1 MKNKVAPFKR
11 ILAFCL
17 SLVLALT
24 PVLTGAVSAAD
35 GDDATPAIVNPPS
48 FIYDKDGN
56 YLPDATEIPEGGV
69 KLTKTAKPVDGDPYS
84 FDITLE
90 VEARGITAP
99 APNANI
105 VLVLDESSSM
115 DEDTLTCT
123 KTEHRHNRNC
133 LTCGKEAHHHEGW
146 VLFGGCYSWDGSLV
160 CQKEE
165 HTHTEACYCG
175 TPEHR
180 HDSSCYQRR
189 ANVARTAAKHMVQT
203 FLDQGLAAN
212 FGVVGFGTLAH
223 TYLGLTALSAENK
236 SSIDKAIEDATRIGY
251 SEGTNMEQ
259 GIVTATNMLAD
270 KTGEQ
275 NFIVVISDG
284 VPTFYGTRPDGD
296 GSSMDSATKAA
307 TVKAAE
313 DARAKN
319 ITLYG
324 IAFDSDIAVMKEIFG
339 ADKYSTTASGAAL
352 DSLLSTIASQIIT
365 AVKGAVSDTMG
376 DHIDHDSVDVE
387 GATVSNGV
395 LNWNPGTID
404 EKKSITYRITLGD
417 SYAGGLVD
425 ANKQAILSYN
435 GDKKAAF
442 PIPQVSAPIYHV
454 SYQWAAG
461 SQTPGEVL
469 LPVDSANYR
478 IGDAFAATPATYD
491 PVYTTDAYGNRNG
504 VYTFEGWDIVSGTI
518 DDHDIV
524 ITGSWKYESLNVEAH
539 KVIYNW
545 GTPDAAVTAV
555 YTLPVDTNDY
565 VKGQA
570 YPVDATVYNPV
581 EVRNEQGVLTGA
593 YVFSGWNAP
602 NDHIMGDEDVVIT
615 GEWTFVPV
623 DQISYIV
630 NYYVDSVSDANF
642 LGTDPDVQP
651 VLPGTDVANRVN
663 KNLFK
668 PADTD
673 RLHYGDGQ
681 IVSSTVIT
689 EAGQV
694 INVVYNA
701 TPVEPKMVGYTVVHE
716 YFLSEDGQP
725 FAKAGEA
732 REQFTAELGQTI
744 LASSLRQQP
753 TYNNKTYT
761 YQSAAPESITLSEED
776 GNYVFTL
783 RYERTEEPLPPTIV
797 GYTIVHEYYFSDAGA
812 PFVKVGE
819 VREFMEAELG
829 ARIMAVEIDKK
840 PDYEGNTYT
849 YRSAMPEEM
858 TLAEEN
864 GNYVMVLRYE
874 RSTTPAPVDPI
885 CLYQFVYHY
894 THYDADGN
902 VISDNS
908 VTDGPYIG
916 KIGGVAS
923 TVPADHTV
931 YNGTTYTYQNG
942 TASINL
948 TEEGKTYTLD
958 LYYVLRDTPATTEP
972 PVTTTEPPVT
982 ETEPPETS
990 APETT
995 EPETTTEP
1003 TEPVDPPK
1011 PDVPDTSDANNIPLF
1026 AALAVLSA
1034 MGLIVLAFRGKKKSK

>member
-11 ILAFCL
+11 VLAFCL

-115 DEDTLTCT
+115 AEDSNVLG
-123 KTEHRHNRNC
+123 
-133 LTCGKEAHHHEGW
+133 CGKVEHVHSHNTCCTRKGFH
-146 VLFGGCYSWDGSLV
+146 LFCNTDKCPVGY
-160 CQKEE
+160 E
-165 HTHTEACYCG
+165 HTHTHGDWYE
-175 TPEHR
+175 
-180 HDSSCYQRR
+180 DSCYLVRSQ
-189 ANVARTAAKHMVQT
+189 VARAAAKTMVQA
-203 FLDQGLAAN
+203 FLDQGL
-212 FGVVGFGTLAH
+212 
-223 TYLGLTALSAENK
+223 TALSGENK
-236 SSIDKAIEDATRIGY
+236 PTIDKAIDKATTIG
-251 SEGTNMEQ
+251 SNEGTNMEQ
-259 GIVTATNMLAD
+259 GIAAATSMLAEKEGD
-270 KTGEQ
+270 Q

-284 VPTFYGTRPDGD
+284 EPTLYGTRPDGD

-307 TVKAAE
+307 TVKAAA

-352 DSLLSTIASQIIT
+352 DALLATIASQIAT
-365 AVKGAVSDTMG
+365 AVEGAVSDTMG
-376 DHIDHDSVDVE
+376 DHVDHDSVGVE

-417 SYAGGLVD
+417 SYAGGLVE

-435 GDKKAAF
+435 ADKKAAF

-478 IGDAFAATPATYD
+478 IGAAFAATPAAYD
-491 PVYTTDAYGNRNG
+491 PVYITDTYGNPTG
-504 VYTFEGWDIVSGTI
+504 VYTFEGWDIASGTI
-518 DDHDIV
+518 ADHDIV
-524 ITGSWKYESLNVEAH
+524 ITGSWKFESLNVEAH

-545 GTPDAAVTAV
+545 GTPNAAVTAV

-565 VKGQA
+565 VKGQT

-602 NDHIMGDEDVVIT
+602 NDHIMGDENVVIT
-615 GEWTFVPV
+615 GEWTFVPA
-623 DQISYIV
+623 DQIAYIV

-651 VLPGTDVANRVN
+651 VLPGTDVADRVN

-673 RLHYGDGQ
+673 QLHYGDGQ
-681 IVSSTVIT
+681 IVSSTVVT

-716 YFLSEDGQP
+716 Y
-725 FAKAGEA
+725 
-732 REQFTAELGQTI
+732 
-744 LASSLRQQP
+744 
-753 TYNNKTYT
+753 
-761 YQSAAPESITLSEED
+761 
-776 GNYVFTL
+776 
-783 RYERTEEPLPPTIV
+783 
-797 GYTIVHEYYFSDAGA
+797 YFSNAGA
-812 PFVKVGE
+812 PFAKVGE

-849 YRSAMPEEM
+849 YRSAMPEEI

-874 RSTTPAPVDPI
+874 RSTAPAPVDPI

-902 VISDNS
+902 VISENS

-916 KIGGVAS
+916 KIGDVAS

-931 YNGTTYTYQNG
+931 YNGTTYTYYNG
-942 TASINL
+942 TASVNL

-982 ETEPPETS
+982 ETEPPETT

-995 EPETTTEP
+995 EPATEP

>member
-11 ILAFCL
+11 VLAFCL

-35 GDDATPAIVNPPS
+35 GDDTTPAIVNPPS

-115 DEDTLTCT
+115 DDDTLTCT
-123 KTEHRHNRNC
+123 QIEHRHNRNC
-133 LTCGKEAHHHEGW
+133 LTCGKEAHQHEGW
-146 VLFGGCYSWDGSLV
+146 VLFGGCYSIDGSLV
-160 CQKEE
+160 CKKAE

-180 HDSSCYQRR
+180 HTRSCYQRR
-189 ANVARTAAKHMVQT
+189 ADVARAAAKSMVQA
-203 FLDQGLAAN
+203 FLDQGLTAN

-236 SSIDKAIEDATRIGY
+236 SAIDKAIENATRIGY
-251 SEGTNMEQ
+251 SQGTNMEQ
-259 GIVTATNMLAD
+259 GIVTASDMLAD

-284 VPTFYGTRPDGD
+284 VPTFYGTRPNGD
-296 GSSMDSATKAA
+296 GAAMDNATKNA
-307 TVKAAE
+307 TIKAAA
-313 DARAKN
+313 DAQAKN

-324 IAFDSDIAVMKEIFG
+324 IAFDSDIAVMREIFG
-339 ADKYSTTASGAAL
+339 EEKYSTTASGTAL

-376 DHIDHDSVDVE
+376 DHVDHDSVDVE

-404 EKKSITYRITLGD
+404 TKKTITYRITLGD
-417 SYAGGLVD
+417 SYAGGLVE

-442 PIPQVSAPIYHV
+442 PIPQVSAPVYHV

-469 LPVDSANYR
+469 LPTDSTNYR

-491 PVYTTDAYGNRNG
+491 PIYTTDAYGNRNG
-504 VYTFEGWDIVSGTI
+504 VYTFEGWDITSGAI
-518 DDHDIV
+518 SDKDVV
-524 ITGSWKYESLNVEAH
+524 ITGSWKYETLNVETYY
-539 KVIYNW
+539 VRYDW

-555 YTLPVDTNDY
+555 YTLPVDETGY
-565 VKGQA
+565 VPGQT
-570 YPVDATVYNPV
+570 YPVDETVYNPV
-581 EVRNEQGVLTGA
+581 EVRNEQGVLTGT

-602 NDHIMGDEDVVIT
+602 EDRIIDNEDIVIT
-615 GEWTFVPV
+615 GEWTFEPV
-623 DQISYIV
+623 SKISYIV
-630 NYYVDSVSDANF
+630 KYYVDSVSDDNF
-642 LGTDPDVQP
+642 LGTDPDIQIVF
-651 VLPGTDVANRVN
+651 PGTDVADLIK

-668 PADTD
+668 PTDTD
-673 RLHYGDGQ
+673 TRRYNDGQ
-681 IVSSTVIT
+681 IANSTVIT
-689 EAGQV
+689 ESRQV
-694 INVVYNA
+694 VNVVY
-701 TPVEPKMVGYTVVHE
+701 TSTVVEPAIVDYTVVHE
-716 YFLSEDGQP
+716 YYLSDNGQP
-725 FAKAGEA
+725 FAKAGEL
-732 REQFTAELGQTI
+732 RETFSAEQGRVI
-744 LASSLRQQP
+744 LASDLTQKP
-753 TYNNKTYT
+753 DYNGQSYT
-761 YQSAAPESITLSEED
+761 YRSAAPESITLSEEN

-783 RYERTEEPLPPTIV
+783 RYERTEEPVPPAIV

-812 PFVKVGE
+812 PFVRVGE

-829 ARIMAVEIDKK
+829 AQILAAEVNKF
-840 PDYEGNTYT
+840 PNYESNTYT
-849 YRSAMPEEM
+849 YRSAMPETM
-858 TLAEEN
+858 TLVEDSEN
-864 GNYVMVLRYE
+864 NIMVLRYE
-874 RSTTPAPVDPI
+874 RKTDPAPVDPI

-894 THYDADGN
+894 THYDADGS
-902 VISDNS
+902 VISENS

-916 KIGGVAS
+916 NVGDTAS

-931 YNGTTYTYQNG
+931 YNGETYTYYKG
-942 TASINL
+942 TASASL
-948 TEEGKTYTLD
+948 AEAGKTYTME
-958 LYYVLRDTPATTEP
+958 LYYVLRDAPATTEP

-982 ETEPPETS
+982 ETEPPETTE
-990 APETT
+990 PETT
-995 EPETTTEP
+995 EPATEP

-1011 PDVPDTSDANNIPLF
+1011 PDVPDTSDVNNIPLF

>member
-1 MKNKVAPFKR
+1 
-11 ILAFCL
+11 
-17 SLVLALT
+17 
-24 PVLTGAVSAAD
+24 
-35 GDDATPAIVNPPS
+35 
-48 FIYDKDGN
+48 
-56 YLPDATEIPEGGV
+56 
-69 KLTKTAKPVDGDPYS
+69 
-84 FDITLE
+84 
-90 VEARGITAP
+90 
-99 APNANI
+99 
-105 VLVLDESSSM
+105 
-115 DEDTLTCT
+115 
-123 KTEHRHNRNC
+123 
-133 LTCGKEAHHHEGW
+133 
-146 VLFGGCYSWDGSLV
+146 
-160 CQKEE
+160 
-165 HTHTEACYCG
+165 
-175 TPEHR
+175 
-180 HDSSCYQRR
+180 
-189 ANVARTAAKHMVQT
+189 
-203 FLDQGLAAN
+203 
-212 FGVVGFGTLAH
+212 
-223 TYLGLTALSAENK
+223 
-236 SSIDKAIEDATRIGY
+236 
-251 SEGTNMEQ
+251 
-259 GIVTATNMLAD
+259 
-270 KTGEQ
+270 
-275 NFIVVISDG
+275 
-284 VPTFYGTRPDGD
+284 
-296 GSSMDSATKAA
+296 MDSATKAA
-307 TVKAAE
+307 TVKAAA

-352 DSLLSTIASQIIT
+352 DALLATIASQIAT
-365 AVKGAVSDTMG
+365 AVEGAVSDTMG
-376 DHIDHDSVDVE
+376 DHVDHDSVGVE

-417 SYAGGLVD
+417 SYAGGLVE

-435 GDKKAAF
+435 ADKKAAF

-478 IGDAFAATPATYD
+478 IGAPFAATPAAYD
-491 PVYTTDAYGNRNG
+491 PVYITDTYGNPTG
-504 VYTFEGWDIVSGTI
+504 VYTFEGWDIASGTI
-518 DDHDIV
+518 ADHDIV
-524 ITGSWKYESLNVEAH
+524 ITGSWKFESLNVETH

-565 VKGQA
+565 VKGQT

-602 NDHIMGDEDVVIT
+602 NDHIMGDENVVIT

-623 DQISYIV
+623 DQIAYIV

-651 VLPGTDVANRVN
+651 VLPGTDVADRVN

-673 RLHYGDGQ
+673 QLHYGDGQ
-681 IVSSTVIT
+681 IVSSTVVT

-716 YFLSEDGQP
+716 Y
-725 FAKAGEA
+725 
-732 REQFTAELGQTI
+732 
-744 LASSLRQQP
+744 
-753 TYNNKTYT
+753 
-761 YQSAAPESITLSEED
+761 
-776 GNYVFTL
+776 
-783 RYERTEEPLPPTIV
+783 
-797 GYTIVHEYYFSDAGA
+797 YFSNAGA
-812 PFVKVGE
+812 PFAKVGE

-864 GNYVMVLRYE
+864 GSYVMVLRYE
-874 RSTTPAPVDPI
+874 RSTAPAPVDPI

-902 VISDNS
+902 VISENS

-916 KIGGVAS
+916 KIGDVAS

-931 YNGTTYTYQNG
+931 YNGTTYTYYNG
-942 TASINL
+942 TASVNL

-982 ETEPPETS
+982 ETEPPETT

-995 EPETTTEP
+995 EPATEP

>member
-11 ILAFCL
+11 VLAFCL

-48 FIYDKDGN
+48 FIYDKVGK
-56 YLPDATEIPEGGV
+56 YLPDATEIPAGGV
-69 KLTKTAKPVDGDPYS
+69 RLTKTAKPVDGDPYS

-99 APNANI
+99 ALNANI

-115 DEDTLTCT
+115 AEDSNVLG
-123 KTEHRHNRNC
+123 
-133 LTCGKEAHHHEGW
+133 CGKVEHVHSHNTCCTRKG
-146 VLFGGCYSWDGSLV
+146 FHLV
-160 CQKEE
+160 HNTNKCPVGYK
-165 HTHTEACYCG
+165 HTHTHG
-175 TPEHR
+175 
-180 HDSSCYQRR
+180 DWFGDWFKDSCYLVRSQ
-189 ANVARTAAKHMVQT
+189 VARDAAKTMVQA
-203 FLDQGLAAN
+203 FLDQGLTAN
-212 FGVVGFGTLAH
+212 FGVVGFGTLSH

-236 SSIDKAIEDATRIGY
+236 SSIDKAIEDATTIG
-251 SEGTNMEQ
+251 SNEGTNMEQ
-259 GIVTATNMLAD
+259 GIAAATSMLAEKEGD
-270 KTGEQ
+270 Q

-284 VPTFYGTRPDGD
+284 EPTLYGTRPDGD

-307 TVKAAE
+307 TVKAAA

-319 ITLYG
+319 IMLYG

-352 DSLLSTIASQIIT
+352 DALLATIASQIVT

-376 DHIDHDSVDVE
+376 DHVDHDNVDVE

-417 SYAGGLVD
+417 PYAGGLVE

-478 IGDAFAATPATYD
+478 IGGAFAATPAAYD
-491 PVYTTDAYGNRNG
+491 PVYTTDTYGNPTG
-504 VYTFEGWDIVSGTI
+504 VYTFEGWDIASGTI
-518 DDHDIV
+518 ADHDIV
-524 ITGSWKYESLNVEAH
+524 ITGSWKFESLSVASH
-539 KVIYNW
+539 KVIYKW

-565 VKGQA
+565 VKGQT

-623 DQISYIV
+623 DEISYIV

-642 LGTDPDVQP
+642 RGTDPDVQP
-651 VLPGTDVANRVN
+651 VLPGTDVADRVN

-673 RLHYGDGQ
+673 LLHYGDGQ
-681 IVSSTVIT
+681 IVSSTVVT

-701 TPVEPKMVGYTVVHE
+701 TPV
-716 YFLSEDGQP
+716 
-725 FAKAGEA
+725 
-732 REQFTAELGQTI
+732 
-744 LASSLRQQP
+744 
-753 TYNNKTYT
+753 
-761 YQSAAPESITLSEED
+761 
-776 GNYVFTL
+776 
-783 RYERTEEPLPPTIV
+783 PPTMV
-797 GYTIVHEYYFSDAGA
+797 SYTIVHEYYFSNAGA
-812 PFVKVGE
+812 PFAKVGE

-874 RSTTPAPVDPI
+874 RSTAPAPVDPI

-902 VISDNS
+902 VISENS

-916 KIGGVAS
+916 KIGDVAS

-931 YNGTTYTYQNG
+931 YNGTTYTYYSG
-942 TASINL
+942 TASVNL

-982 ETEPPETS
+982 ETEPPETT

-995 EPETTTEP
+995 EPATEP

>member
-1 MKNKVAPFKR
+1 MAEDSN
-11 ILAFCL
+11 
-17 SLVLALT
+17 VL
-24 PVLTGAVSAAD
+24 G
-35 GDDATPAIVNPPS
+35 
-48 FIYDKDGN
+48 
-56 YLPDATEIPEGGV
+56 
-69 KLTKTAKPVDGDPYS
+69 
-84 FDITLE
+84 
-90 VEARGITAP
+90 
-99 APNANI
+99 
-105 VLVLDESSSM
+105 
-115 DEDTLTCT
+115 
-123 KTEHRHNRNC
+123 
-133 LTCGKEAHHHEGW
+133 CGKVEHIHSHNTCCTRKGFH
-146 VLFGGCYSWDGSLV
+146 LFCNTDKCPVGY
-160 CQKEE
+160 E
-165 HTHTEACYCG
+165 HTHTHGDWYE
-175 TPEHR
+175 
-180 HDSSCYQRR
+180 DSCYLVRSQ
-189 ANVARTAAKHMVQT
+189 VARDAAKTMVQA
-203 FLDQGLAAN
+203 FLDQRLTAN
-212 FGVVGFGTLAH
+212 FGVVGFGTLSH
-223 TYLGLTALSAENK
+223 TYLGLTALSGENK
-236 SSIDKAIEDATRIGY
+236 PAIDKAINKATTIG
-251 SEGTNMEQ
+251 SNEGTNMEQ

-270 KTGEQ
+270 KAGEQ
-275 NFIVVISDG
+275 NFIAVISDG
-284 VPTFYGTRPDGD
+284 EPTLYGTRPDGD

-307 TVKAAE
+307 TVKAAA

-324 IAFDSDIAVMKEIFG
+324 IAFDSDIAVMKDIFG

-352 DSLLSTIASQIIT
+352 DALLATIASQIVT
-365 AVKGAVSDTMG
+365 AVEGAVSDTMG
-376 DHIDHDSVDVE
+376 DHVDHDSVGVE

-417 SYAGGLVD
+417 SYAGGLVE

-435 GDKKAAF
+435 ADKKAAF

-478 IGDAFAATPATYD
+478 IGAPFAATPAAYD
-491 PVYTTDAYGNRNG
+491 PVYITDTYGNPTG
-504 VYTFEGWDIVSGTI
+504 VYTFEGWDIASGTI
-518 DDHDIV
+518 ADHDIV
-524 ITGSWKYESLNVEAH
+524 ITGSWKFESLNVETH

-545 GTPDAAVTAV
+545 GTPNAAVTAV

-565 VKGQA
+565 VKGQT

-623 DQISYIV
+623 DQIAYIV

-651 VLPGTDVANRVN
+651 VLPGTDVADRVN

-668 PADTD
+668 PVDTD

-681 IVSSTVIT
+681 IVSSTVVT

-716 YFLSEDGQP
+716 YYLSENGQP
-725 FAKAGEA
+725 FVKAGET

-744 LASSLRQQP
+744 LASSLTQQP
-753 TYNNKTYT
+753 TYNDKTYT
-761 YQSAAPESITLSEED
+761 YQSAAPESITLAEEN
-776 GNYVFTL
+776 GSYVFTI
-783 RYERTEEPLPPTIV
+783 RYERTEEPVPPTIV
-797 GYTIVHEYYFSDAGA
+797 SYTVVHEYYFSNAGA
-812 PFVKVGE
+812 PFAKVGE

-840 PDYEGNTYT
+840 PDYKGNTYT
-849 YRSAMPEEM
+849 YRSAMPEEI

-864 GNYVMVLRYE
+864 GSYVMVLRYE
-874 RSTTPAPVDPI
+874 RSTAPAPVDPI

-902 VISDNS
+902 VISENS

-916 KIGGVAS
+916 KIGDVTS

-931 YNGTTYTYQNG
+931 YNGTTYTYYNG
-942 TASINL
+942 TASVNL

-982 ETEPPETS
+982 ETEPPETT

-995 EPETTTEP
+995 EPATEP

>member
-11 ILAFCL
+11 VLTFCL

-56 YLPDATEIPEGGV
+56 YLPDATEIPAGGV
-69 KLTKTAKPVDGDPYS
+69 RLTKTAKPVDGDPYS

-99 APNANI
+99 ALNANI

-133 LTCGKEAHHHEGW
+133 LTCGKEAHRHKG
-146 VLFGGCYSWDGSLV
+146 LAGFGGCYSWDGSLV

-189 ANVARTAAKHMVQT
+189 AIVARAAAKTMVQA
-203 FLDQGLAAN
+203 FLDQGLTAN
-212 FGVVGFGTLAH
+212 FGVIGFGTLAH

-236 SSIDKAIEDATRIGY
+236 SSIDKAIEDATTIY
-251 SEGTNMEQ
+251 YYEGTNMEQ
-259 GIVTATNMLAD
+259 GIVTATSMLAD
-270 KTGEQ
+270 KAGDQ

-284 VPTFYGTRPDGD
+284 EPTLYGTGPDGD

-307 TVKAAE
+307 TVKAAA

-352 DSLLSTIASQIIT
+352 DALLATIASQIIT

-376 DHIDHDSVDVE
+376 DHVVGSVDDE
-387 GATVSNGV
+387 GATISNGV

-404 EKKSITYRITLGD
+404 EKKSITYRIALGD
-417 SYAGGLVD
+417 SYAGGLVE

-478 IGDAFAATPATYD
+478 IGAPFAATPATYD
-491 PVYTTDAYGNRNG
+491 PVYITDTYGNPTG
-504 VYTFEGWDIVSGTI
+504 VYTFEGWDSASGTI
-518 DDHDIV
+518 ADHDIV
-524 ITGSWKYESLNVEAH
+524 ITGSWKFESLSVASH
-539 KVIYNW
+539 KVIYKW

-565 VKGQA
+565 VKGQT
-570 YPVDATVYNPV
+570 YPVDATVYNRV

-623 DQISYIV
+623 DQIAYIV

-642 LGTDPDVQP
+642 RGTDPDVQP
-651 VLPGTDVANRVN
+651 VLPGTDVADRVN

-673 RLHYGDGQ
+673 LLHYGDGQ
-681 IVSSTVIT
+681 IVSSTVVT

-716 YFLSEDGQP
+716 Y
-725 FAKAGEA
+725 
-732 REQFTAELGQTI
+732 
-744 LASSLRQQP
+744 
-753 TYNNKTYT
+753 
-761 YQSAAPESITLSEED
+761 
-776 GNYVFTL
+776 
-783 RYERTEEPLPPTIV
+783 
-797 GYTIVHEYYFSDAGA
+797 YFSNAGA
-812 PFVKVGE
+812 PFAKVGE

-874 RSTTPAPVDPI
+874 RSTAPAPVDPI

-902 VISDNS
+902 VISENS

-916 KIGGVAS
+916 KIGDVAS

-931 YNGTTYTYQNG
+931 YNGTTYTYYSG
-942 TASINL
+942 TASVNL

-982 ETEPPETS
+982 TTEPPETT

-995 EPETTTEP
+995 EPATEP

>member
-11 ILAFCL
+11 VLAFCL

-115 DEDTLTCT
+115 AEDSNVLG
-123 KTEHRHNRNC
+123 
-133 LTCGKEAHHHEGW
+133 CGKVEHVHSHNTCCTRKGFH
-146 VLFGGCYSWDGSLV
+146 LFCNTDKCPVGY
-160 CQKEE
+160 E
-165 HTHTEACYCG
+165 HTHTHGDWYE
-175 TPEHR
+175 
-180 HDSSCYQRR
+180 DSCYLVRSQ
-189 ANVARTAAKHMVQT
+189 VARAAAKTMVQA
-203 FLDQGLAAN
+203 FLDQGLTAN
-212 FGVVGFGTLAH
+212 FGVVGFGTLSH
-223 TYLGLTALSAENK
+223 TYLGLTALSGENK
-236 SSIDKAIEDATRIGY
+236 PTIDKAIDKATTIG
-251 SEGTNMEQ
+251 SNEGTNMEQ
-259 GIVTATNMLAD
+259 GIAAATSMLAEKEGD
-270 KTGEQ
+270 Q

-284 VPTFYGTRPDGD
+284 EPTLYGTRPDGD

-307 TVKAAE
+307 TVKAAA

-352 DSLLSTIASQIIT
+352 DALLATIASQIAT
-365 AVKGAVSDTMG
+365 AVEGAVSDTMG
-376 DHIDHDSVDVE
+376 DHVDHDSVGVE

-417 SYAGGLVD
+417 SYAGGLVE

-435 GDKKAAF
+435 ADKKAAF

-478 IGDAFAATPATYD
+478 IGAAFAATPAAYD
-491 PVYTTDAYGNRNG
+491 PVYITDTYGNPTG
-504 VYTFEGWDIVSGTI
+504 VYTFEGWDIASGTI
-518 DDHDIV
+518 ADHDIV
-524 ITGSWKYESLNVEAH
+524 ITGSWKFESLNVEAH

-545 GTPDAAVTAV
+545 GTPNAAVTAV

-565 VKGQA
+565 VKGQT

-602 NDHIMGDEDVVIT
+602 NDHIMGDENVVIT

-623 DQISYIV
+623 DQIAYIV

-651 VLPGTDVANRVN
+651 VLPGTDVADRVN

-673 RLHYGDGQ
+673 QLHYGDGQ
-681 IVSSTVIT
+681 IVSSTVVT

-701 TPVEPKMVGYTVVHE
+701 TPV
-716 YFLSEDGQP
+716 
-725 FAKAGEA
+725 
-732 REQFTAELGQTI
+732 
-744 LASSLRQQP
+744 
-753 TYNNKTYT
+753 
-761 YQSAAPESITLSEED
+761 
-776 GNYVFTL
+776 
-783 RYERTEEPLPPTIV
+783 PPTMV
-797 GYTIVHEYYFSDAGA
+797 SYTIVHEYYFSNAGA
-812 PFVKVGE
+812 PFAKVGE

-864 GNYVMVLRYE
+864 GSYVMVLRYE
-874 RSTTPAPVDPI
+874 RSTAPAPVDPI

-902 VISDNS
+902 VISENS

-916 KIGGVAS
+916 KIGDVAS

-931 YNGTTYTYQNG
+931 YNGTTYTYYNG
-942 TASINL
+942 TASVNL

-982 ETEPPETS
+982 ETEPPETT

-995 EPETTTEP
+995 EPATEP

>member
-11 ILAFCL
+11 VLAFCL

-48 FIYDKDGN
+48 FIYDKDGK

-69 KLTKTAKPVDGDPYS
+69 RLTKTAKPVDGDPYS

-99 APNANI
+99 ALNANI

-115 DEDTLTCT
+115 AEDSNVLG
-123 KTEHRHNRNC
+123 
-133 LTCGKEAHHHEGW
+133 CGKVEHIHSHNTCCTRKG
-146 VLFGGCYSWDGSLV
+146 FHLV
-160 CQKEE
+160 HNTNKCPVGYE
-165 HTHTEACYCG
+165 HTHTHGDWFGDWYE
-175 TPEHR
+175 
-180 HDSSCYQRR
+180 DSCYLVRSQ
-189 ANVARTAAKHMVQT
+189 VARAAAKTMVQA

-212 FGVVGFGTLAH
+212 FGVVGFGTLSH
-223 TYLGLTALSAENK
+223 TYLGLTALSGENK
-236 SSIDKAIEDATRIGY
+236 PTIDKAIDKATTIG
-251 SEGTNMEQ
+251 SNEGTNMEQ

-270 KTGEQ
+270 KAGEQ

-284 VPTFYGTRPDGD
+284 EPTLYGTRPDGG

-307 TVKAAE
+307 TVNAAA

-352 DSLLSTIASQIIT
+352 DALLATIASQIAT
-365 AVKGAVSDTMG
+365 AVEGAVSDTMG
-376 DHIDHDSVDVE
+376 DHVDHDSVGVV

-417 SYAGGLVD
+417 SYAGGLVE

-435 GDKKAAF
+435 ADKKAAF

-478 IGDAFAATPATYD
+478 IGAAFAATPAAYD
-491 PVYTTDAYGNRNG
+491 PVYITDTYGNPTG
-504 VYTFEGWDIVSGTI
+504 VYTFEGWDIASGTI
-518 DDHDIV
+518 ADHDIV
-524 ITGSWKYESLNVEAH
+524 ITGSWKFESLNVETH

-565 VKGQA
+565 VKGQT

-615 GEWTFVPV
+615 GEWTFVPA
-623 DQISYIV
+623 DQIAYIV

-651 VLPGTDVANRVN
+651 VLPGTDVADRVN

-673 RLHYGDGQ
+673 QLHYGDGQ
-681 IVSSTVIT
+681 IVSSTVVT

-701 TPVEPKMVGYTVVHE
+701 TPVEPKMVSYTVVHE
-716 YFLSEDGQP
+716 Y
-725 FAKAGEA
+725 
-732 REQFTAELGQTI
+732 
-744 LASSLRQQP
+744 
-753 TYNNKTYT
+753 
-761 YQSAAPESITLSEED
+761 
-776 GNYVFTL
+776 
-783 RYERTEEPLPPTIV
+783 
-797 GYTIVHEYYFSDAGA
+797 YFSNAGA
-812 PFVKVGE
+812 PFAKVGE

-874 RSTTPAPVDPI
+874 RSTAPAPVDPI

-902 VISDNS
+902 VISENS

-916 KIGGVAS
+916 KIGDVAS

-931 YNGTTYTYQNG
+931 YNGTTYTYYNG
-942 TASINL
+942 TASVNL

-982 ETEPPETS
+982 TTEPPVTETEPPETT

-995 EPETTTEP
+995 EPATEP

>member
-11 ILAFCL
+11 VLAFCL

-69 KLTKTAKPVDGDPYS
+69 RLTKTAKPVDGDPYS

-99 APNANI
+99 ALNANI

-115 DEDTLTCT
+115 AEDSNVLG
-123 KTEHRHNRNC
+123 
-133 LTCGKEAHHHEGW
+133 CGKVEHVHSHNTCCTRKG
-146 VLFGGCYSWDGSLV
+146 FHLV
-160 CQKEE
+160 HNTNKCPVGYK
-165 HTHTEACYCG
+165 HTHTHG
-175 TPEHR
+175 
-180 HDSSCYQRR
+180 DWFGDWFKDSCYLVRSQ
-189 ANVARTAAKHMVQT
+189 VARDAAKTMVQA
-203 FLDQGLAAN
+203 FLDQGLTAN
-212 FGVVGFGTLAH
+212 FGVVGFGTLSH
-223 TYLGLTALSAENK
+223 TYLGLTALSAENN
-236 SSIDKAIEDATRIGY
+236 SSIDKAIDKATTIG
-251 SEGTNMEQ
+251 SNEGTNMEQ
-259 GIVTATNMLAD
+259 GIAAATNMLAD
-270 KTGEQ
+270 KAGEQ

-284 VPTFYGTRPDGD
+284 EPTLYGTRPDGD

-307 TVKAAE
+307 TVKAAA

-324 IAFDSDIAVMKEIFG
+324 IAFDSDIAVMKDIFG

-352 DSLLSTIASQIIT
+352 DALLATIASQIVT
-365 AVKGAVSDTMG
+365 AVEGAVSDTMG
-376 DHIDHDSVDVE
+376 DHVDHDSVGVE

-395 LNWNPGTID
+395 LNWKPGTID

-417 SYAGGLVD
+417 SYAGGLVE

-435 GDKKAAF
+435 ADKKAAF

-478 IGDAFAATPATYD
+478 IGAAFAATPAAYD
-491 PVYTTDAYGNRNG
+491 PVYITDTYGNPTG
-504 VYTFEGWDIVSGTI
+504 VYTFEGWDIASGTI
-518 DDHDIV
+518 ADHDIV
-524 ITGSWKYESLNVEAH
+524 ITGSWKFESLNVETH

-545 GTPDAAVTAV
+545 GTPNAAVTAV

-565 VKGQA
+565 VKGQT

-602 NDHIMGDEDVVIT
+602 NDHIMGDENVVIT

-623 DQISYIV
+623 DQIAYIV

-651 VLPGTDVANRVN
+651 VLPSTDVADRVN

-673 RLHYGDGQ
+673 QLHYGDGQ
-681 IVSSTVIT
+681 IVSSTVVT

-716 YFLSEDGQP
+716 YYLSENGQP
-725 FAKAGEA
+725 FVKAGET
-732 REQFTAELGQTI
+732 REQFTAELGQTM
-744 LASSLRQQP
+744 LASSLTQQP
-753 TYNNKTYT
+753 TYNDKTYT
-761 YQSAAPESITLSEED
+761 YQSAAPESITL
-776 GNYVFTL
+776 
-783 RYERTEEPLPPTIV
+783 
-797 GYTIVHEYYFSDAGA
+797 
-812 PFVKVGE
+812 
-819 VREFMEAELG
+819 
-829 ARIMAVEIDKK
+829 
-840 PDYEGNTYT
+840 
-849 YRSAMPEEM
+849 
-858 TLAEEN
+858 AEEN
-864 GNYVMVLRYE
+864 GSYVMVLRYE
-874 RSTTPAPVDPI
+874 RSTAPAPVDPI

-902 VISDNS
+902 VISENS

-916 KIGGVAS
+916 KIGDVAS

-931 YNGTTYTYQNG
+931 YNGTTYTYYNG
-942 TASINL
+942 TASVNL

-958 LYYVLRDTPATTEP
+958 LYYVLRDTPVTTEP

-982 ETEPPETS
+982 ETEPPETT

-995 EPETTTEP
+995 EPATEP

>member
-1 MKNKVAPFKR
+1 MRKKGSFPIKNKVAPFKR
-11 ILAFCL
+11 VLAFCL

-115 DEDTLTCT
+115 AEDSNVLG
-123 KTEHRHNRNC
+123 
-133 LTCGKEAHHHEGW
+133 CGKVEHVHSHNTCCTRKGFH
-146 VLFGGCYSWDGSLV
+146 LFCNTDKCPVGY
-160 CQKEE
+160 E
-165 HTHTEACYCG
+165 HTHTHGDWYE
-175 TPEHR
+175 
-180 HDSSCYQRR
+180 DSCYLVRSQ
-189 ANVARTAAKHMVQT
+189 VARDAAKTMVQA
-203 FLDQGLAAN
+203 FLDQGLTAN
-212 FGVVGFGTLAH
+212 LGVVGFGTLSH
-223 TYLGLTALSAENK
+223 TYLGLTALSGENK
-236 SSIDKAIEDATRIGY
+236 PAIDKAINKATTIG
-251 SEGTNMEQ
+251 SDEGTNMEQ

-270 KTGEQ
+270 KAGEQ

-284 VPTFYGTRPDGD
+284 EPTLYGTRPDGD

-307 TVKAAE
+307 TVKAAA

-352 DSLLSTIASQIIT
+352 DALLATIASQIVT
-365 AVKGAVSDTMG
+365 AVEGAVSDTMG
-376 DHIDHDSVDVE
+376 DHVDHDSVGVE

-395 LNWNPGTID
+395 LNWNLGTND

-417 SYAGGLVD
+417 SYAGGLVE

-442 PIPQVSAPIYHV
+442 PTPQVSAPIYHV

-478 IGDAFAATPATYD
+478 IGAAFAATPAAYA
-491 PVYTTDAYGNRNG
+491 PVYITDTYGNPTG
-504 VYTFEGWDIVSGTI
+504 VYTFEGWDIASGTI
-518 DDHDIV
+518 ADHDIV
-524 ITGSWKYESLNVEAH
+524 ITGSWKFESLNVETH

-565 VKGQA
+565 VHGQT

-602 NDHIMGDEDVVIT
+602 NDHIMGDENVVIT

-651 VLPGTDVANRVN
+651 VLPGTDVADRVN

-673 RLHYGDGQ
+673 QLHYGDGQ
-681 IVSSTVIT
+681 IVSSTVVT

-716 YFLSEDGQP
+716 Y
-725 FAKAGEA
+725 
-732 REQFTAELGQTI
+732 
-744 LASSLRQQP
+744 
-753 TYNNKTYT
+753 
-761 YQSAAPESITLSEED
+761 
-776 GNYVFTL
+776 
-783 RYERTEEPLPPTIV
+783 
-797 GYTIVHEYYFSDAGA
+797 YFSNAGA
-812 PFVKVGE
+812 PFAKVGE

-874 RSTTPAPVDPI
+874 RSTAPAPVDPI

-902 VISDNS
+902 VISENS

-916 KIGGVAS
+916 KIGDVAS

-931 YNGTTYTYQNG
+931 YNGTTYTYYNG
-942 TASINL
+942 TASVNL

-982 ETEPPETS
+982 TTEPPETT

-995 EPETTTEP
+995 EPATEP

>member
-11 ILAFCL
+11 VLAFCL

-115 DEDTLTCT
+115 AEDSNVLG
-123 KTEHRHNRNC
+123 
-133 LTCGKEAHHHEGW
+133 CGKVEHVHSHNTCCTRKGFH
-146 VLFGGCYSWDGSLV
+146 LFCNTDKCPVGY
-160 CQKEE
+160 E
-165 HTHTEACYCG
+165 HTHTHGDWYE
-175 TPEHR
+175 
-180 HDSSCYQRR
+180 DSCYLVRSQ
-189 ANVARTAAKHMVQT
+189 VARAAAKTMVQA
-203 FLDQGLAAN
+203 FLDQGLTAN
-212 FGVVGFGTLAH
+212 FGVVGFGTLSH
-223 TYLGLTALSAENK
+223 TYLGLTALSGENK
-236 SSIDKAIEDATRIGY
+236 PTIDKAIDKATTIG
-251 SEGTNMEQ
+251 SNEGTNMEQ
-259 GIVTATNMLAD
+259 GIAAATSMLAEKEGD
-270 KTGEQ
+270 Q

-284 VPTFYGTRPDGD
+284 EPTLYGTRPDGTALPWTA
-296 GSSMDSATKAA
+296 DSATKAA
-307 TVKAAE
+307 TVKAAA

-352 DSLLSTIASQIIT
+352 DALLATIASQIAT
-365 AVKGAVSDTMG
+365 AVEGAVSDTMG
-376 DHIDHDSVDVE
+376 DHVDHDSVGVE

-417 SYAGGLVD
+417 SYAGGLVE

-435 GDKKAAF
+435 ADKKAAF

-478 IGDAFAATPATYD
+478 IGAAFAATPAAYD
-491 PVYTTDAYGNRNG
+491 PVYITDTYGNPTG
-504 VYTFEGWDIVSGTI
+504 VYTFEGWDIASGTI
-518 DDHDIV
+518 ADHDIV
-524 ITGSWKYESLNVEAH
+524 ITGSWKFESLNVEAH

-545 GTPDAAVTAV
+545 GTPNAAVTAV

-565 VKGQA
+565 VKGQT

-602 NDHIMGDEDVVIT
+602 NDHIMGDENVVIT
-615 GEWTFVPV
+615 GEWTFVPA
-623 DQISYIV
+623 DQIAYIV

-651 VLPGTDVANRVN
+651 VLPGTDVADRVN

-673 RLHYGDGQ
+673 QLHYGDGQ
-681 IVSSTVIT
+681 IVSSTVVT

-716 YFLSEDGQP
+716 Y
-725 FAKAGEA
+725 
-732 REQFTAELGQTI
+732 
-744 LASSLRQQP
+744 
-753 TYNNKTYT
+753 
-761 YQSAAPESITLSEED
+761 
-776 GNYVFTL
+776 
-783 RYERTEEPLPPTIV
+783 
-797 GYTIVHEYYFSDAGA
+797 YFSNAGA
-812 PFVKVGE
+812 PFAKVGE

-849 YRSAMPEEM
+849 YRSAMPEEI

-874 RSTTPAPVDPI
+874 RSTAPAPVDPI

-902 VISDNS
+902 VISENS

-916 KIGGVAS
+916 KIGDVAS

-931 YNGTTYTYQNG
+931 YNGTTYTYYNG
-942 TASINL
+942 TASVNL

-982 ETEPPETS
+982 ETEPPETT

-995 EPETTTEP
+995 EPATEP

>member
-1 MKNKVAPFKR
+1 
-11 ILAFCL
+11 
-17 SLVLALT
+17 
-24 PVLTGAVSAAD
+24 
-35 GDDATPAIVNPPS
+35 
-48 FIYDKDGN
+48 
-56 YLPDATEIPEGGV
+56 
-69 KLTKTAKPVDGDPYS
+69 
-84 FDITLE
+84 
-90 VEARGITAP
+90 
-99 APNANI
+99 
-105 VLVLDESSSM
+105 
-115 DEDTLTCT
+115 
-123 KTEHRHNRNC
+123 
-133 LTCGKEAHHHEGW
+133 
-146 VLFGGCYSWDGSLV
+146 
-160 CQKEE
+160 
-165 HTHTEACYCG
+165 
-175 TPEHR
+175 
-180 HDSSCYQRR
+180 
-189 ANVARTAAKHMVQT
+189 
-203 FLDQGLAAN
+203 
-212 FGVVGFGTLAH
+212 
-223 TYLGLTALSAENK
+223 
-236 SSIDKAIEDATRIGY
+236 
-251 SEGTNMEQ
+251 MEQ

-270 KTGEQ
+270 KAGEQ
-275 NFIVVISDG
+275 NFIAVISDG
-284 VPTFYGTRPDGD
+284 EPTLYGTRPDGD

-307 TVKAAE
+307 TVKAAA

-324 IAFDSDIAVMKEIFG
+324 IAFDSDIAVMKDIFG

-352 DSLLSTIASQIIT
+352 DALLATIASQIVT
-365 AVKGAVSDTMG
+365 AVEGAVSDTMG
-376 DHIDHDSVDVE
+376 DHVDHDSVGVE

-417 SYAGGLVD
+417 SYAGGLVE

-435 GDKKAAF
+435 ADKKAAF

-478 IGDAFAATPATYD
+478 IGAPFAATPAAYD
-491 PVYTTDAYGNRNG
+491 PVYITDTYGNPTG
-504 VYTFEGWDIVSGTI
+504 VYTFEGWDIASGTI
-518 DDHDIV
+518 ADHDIV
-524 ITGSWKYESLNVEAH
+524 ITGSWKFESLNVETH
-539 KVIYNW
+539 EVIYNW
-545 GTPDAAVTAV
+545 GTPNAAVTAV

-565 VKGQA
+565 VKGQT

-623 DQISYIV
+623 DQIAYIV

-651 VLPGTDVANRVN
+651 VLPGTDVADRVN

-668 PADTD
+668 PVDTD

-681 IVSSTVIT
+681 IVSSTVVT

-716 YFLSEDGQP
+716 Y
-725 FAKAGEA
+725 
-732 REQFTAELGQTI
+732 
-744 LASSLRQQP
+744 
-753 TYNNKTYT
+753 
-761 YQSAAPESITLSEED
+761 
-776 GNYVFTL
+776 
-783 RYERTEEPLPPTIV
+783 
-797 GYTIVHEYYFSDAGA
+797 YFSNAGA
-812 PFVKVGE
+812 PFAKVGE

-874 RSTTPAPVDPI
+874 RSTAPAPVDPI

-902 VISDNS
+902 VISENS

-916 KIGGVAS
+916 KIGDVAS

-931 YNGTTYTYQNG
+931 YNGTTYTYYNG
-942 TASINL
+942 TASVNL

-982 ETEPPETS
+982 TTEPPVTETEPPETT

-995 EPETTTEP
+995 EPATEP